1 LVQLLEGL
9 QSYFFKWNKAMALG
23 KKFVTAQNSVTAQK
37 SVADFRP
44 IKSLKVKI
52 CEFETT

>member
-1 LVQLLEGL
+1 
-9 QSYFFKWNKAMALG
+9 MPLG
-23 KKFVTAQNSVTAQK
+23 EKFVTAQNSVTAQK

-44 IKSLKVKI
+44 IDSLTVKI